1 MCSNL
6 PGFVDHLEV
15 AMKRIALFLGAS
27 LSAVSLVAAAQG
39 ELLVGNKSDDT
50 VWRLS
55 LEDGRKLG
63 EIATEPGPHEIAISP
78 DGRTAAVT
86 GYGHGREKDGPLHR
100 YGIEMIDTDAG
111 RSLGAVRLGPYHQ
124 QPHGIRFTPDGTFLI
139 VTAEGGGSL
148 LRIDWEMAL
157 KGHIRAVHGIDVGPG
172 VGHMVALSGDGR
184 IAYVSKI
191 AAGTVTRVDLAENK
205 ATHEVAA
212 GKGAEGIE
220 VAPDGSVW
228 VTNRAGDTV
237 TVHDPDTL
245 EKLATL
251 DSQGFPIR
259 VVFTPGGRHA
269 LVTNA
274 TAGTL
279 SVFDAAART
288 PVATVALKPE
298 GEAFLET
305 MLGKDALPI
314 GVVADP
320 DRPRVYVA
328 ISGANRI
335 AVVDSDAWKV
345 VDYWET
351 GNQPDALGIV
361 GVAGQD

>member
-1 MCSNL
+1 
-6 PGFVDHLEV
+6 
-15 AMKRIALFLGAS
+15 MKRIALFLGAS
-27 LSAVSLVAAAQG
+27 LSAVSLAAAAQG

-55 LEDGRKLG
+55 LEDGRRLG
-63 EIATEPGPHEIAISP
+63 EIASGEGPHEIAVSA
-78 DGRTAAVT
+78 DGRTAIVT
-86 GYGHGREKDGPLHR
+86 DYGHQQAGHSLTVLDTGSGKALRTIDLGEHGRPHGVRFLPGGDVLVTTEQSKALLR
-100 YGIEMIDTDAG
+100 VGIDAG
-111 RSLGAVRLGPYHQ
+111 KVVQA
-124 QPHGIRFTPDGTFLI
+124 
-139 VTAEGGGSL
+139 
-148 LRIDWEMAL
+148 
-157 KGHIRAVHGIDVGPG
+157 IDVGEG
-172 VGHMVALSGDGR
+172 LGHMVALSHDGAA
-184 IAYVSKI
+184 AYVSKI
-191 AAGTVTRVDLAENK
+191 VAGTVARIDVDNGGK
-205 ATHEVAA
+205 THEVAA

-228 VTNRAGDTV
+228 VTNRAEDTV

-251 DSQGFPIR
+251 DSRGFPIR
-259 VVFTPGGRHA
+259 VVFTPDGHHA

-288 PVATVALKPE
+288 PVATIALKPG
-298 GEAFLET
+298 GEAFRET

-320 DRPRVYVA
+320 GRPRVYVA

-335 AVVDSDAWKV
+335 AVVDSDAWQV
-345 VDYWET
+345 VEYWET

-361 GVAGQD
+361 AGAGQD